1 MHLANQKTTH
11 HSLTGNYCSNFCHHK
26 LASSVHVLLVL
37 LSVLRLPRISIYL
50 VCTLFVNI
58 LYLIFTNI
66 VAWINGPFFVI
77 FKNNYKFTRT
87 EKDSKKKSHLSFT
100 QYSPMVT
107 SYHNYTKI
115 SEAEIWYGAIC
126 VFIVLC
132 HLITYVNFYN
142 WHCNRD
148 TEPLYSTLKPA
159 LCCPL
164 KSLVD
169 PSFPAS
175 PTPSNHC
182 SVFYLY
188 NFAIHKCYRNGI
200 I

>member
-1 MHLANQKTTH
+1 MSTLIGFDKPRLLCTLPTKKPPTTH
-11 HSLTGNYCSNFCHHK
+11 SQVTTVPISVITSWHHLFTYFLYFLT
-26 LASSVHVLLVL
+26 
-37 LSVLRLPRISIYL
+37 VLRLLRISIYL

-58 LYLIFTNI
+58 LYLVFTNI

-87 EKDSKKKSHLSFT
+87 EKDSKKMSHLSFT

-107 SYHNYTKI
+107 SEHNYTKI

-148 TEPLYSTLKPA
+148 TEPLYTTLKTC
-159 LCCPL
+159 LVLSFTVTRRPL
-164 KSLVD
+164 F
-169 PSFPAS
+169 PSIPD
-175 PTPSNHC
+175 T
-182 SVFYLY
+182 
-188 NFAIHKCYRNGI
+188 
-200 I
+200 